1 MSKVEGERNL
11 KLAELNRKED
21 AANIKKDADI
31 SRIQNEMA
39 AKIKVC
45 TSFLCVLTFHCISFY
60 FHSNS
65 ADNFDV

>member
-21 AANIKKDADI
+21 VANIKKDADI

-39 AKIKVC
+39 AKIKVSQIVFMSN
-45 TSFLCVLTFHCISFY
+45 TFLSRTFYGSLKSC
-60 FHSNS
+60 
-65 ADNFDV
+65 